1 MTAKRIISW
10 IIGAPVAVVLVS
22 FAVAN
27 RHWTD
32 VSFDPINKTDPWL
45 TISMPIYL
53 LLFAGVFI
61 GMIVGGVVVWLRQG
75 KWRKAARLAQTA
87 KPDVP
92 TERKPSDATGLVPV
106 VTQKNQA

>member
-1 MTAKRIISW
+1 M
-10 IIGAPVAVVLVS
+10 LVS

-32 VSFDPINKTDPWL
+32 VSFDPLNKTDPWL
-45 TISMPIYL
+45 VIAMPTYL
-53 LLFAGVFI
+53 LLFAGIFI
-61 GMIVGGVVVWLRQG
+61 GIIVGGVVVWMRQG

-92 TERKPSDATGLVPV
+92 GERKTGDSTGLVPV
-106 VTQKNQA
+106 VSQKNQA

>member
-1 MTAKRIISW
+1 VTAKRIISW
-10 IIGAPVAVVLVS
+10 IIGAPVAVALVS

-32 VSFDPINKTDPWL
+32 VSFDPINKADPWL
-45 TISMPIYL
+45 AISMPVYL

-75 KWRKAARLAQTA
+75 KWRKAARLAHTA

-92 TERKPSDATGLVPV
+92 AERKPSDATGLVPV
-106 VTQKNQA
+106 VNQNNQA

>member
-32 VSFDPINKTDPWL
+32 VSFDPLNKTDPWL
-45 TISMPIYL
+45 MISMPTYL
-53 LLFAGVFI
+53 LLFTGIFI
-61 GMIVGGVVVWLRQG
+61 GLIVGGVVVWMRQG
-75 KWRKAARLAQTA
+75 KWRKAARLAQTG

-92 TERKPSDATGLVPV
+92 AERKPSDQTGLVPV
-106 VTQKNQA
+106 VSQKNQA

>member
-1 MTAKRIISW
+1 MTAKRIFSW

-32 VSFDPINKTDPWL
+32 VSFDPLNKADPWL
-45 TISMPIYL
+45 MISMPTYL
-53 LLFAGVFI
+53 LLFVGIFI
-61 GMIVGGVVVWLRQG
+61 GMIVGGVVVWMRQG
-75 KWRKAARLAQTA
+75 KWRKVARLAQTG

-92 TERKPSDATGLVPV
+92 AERKPSDATGLVPV
-106 VTQKNQA
+106 VSQKNQA